1 MNCWLESR
9 DKYIKVYAFF
19 LLIMIADI
27 SIVAITGDLPVALSK
42 ITLIGNNGDTI
53 ADMFPMKSVCG
64 NHSRLRADFF
74 CKHRVVGRRRLAVK
88 CRINTE
94 HVHTVAVYSTE
105 SQSDRK
111 VNLSTVPL
119 DLNDILF
126 YSDVVSKSTSRGAE
140 GFVNIFVERAE
151 PNLNLSNNP
160 TKVLIPIQK
169 TQDLLLRHI
178 EKMKGKRLAKSGDF
192 LTACPLENDMIS
204 YVTPLI
210 A

>member
-1 MNCWLESR
+1 
-9 DKYIKVYAFF
+9 
-19 LLIMIADI
+19 MIADI
-27 SIVAITGDLPVALSK
+27 SIVAITGDLPVSLSK

-64 NHSRLRADFF
+64 NHTKLRADFF
-74 CKHRVVGRRRLAVK
+74 CKHRVFGRRRLAVK

-94 HVHTVAVYSTE
+94 LVHTVAVFSTE

-111 VNLSTVPL
+111 VNLSSVPL

-126 YSDVVSKSTSRGAE
+126 YSDVVSKSTSKSAE

-151 PNLNLSNNP
+151 PNLNLSSNHTN
-160 TKVLIPIQK
+160 VLIPIQK
-169 TQDLLLRHI
+169 TQNLLLRHI
-178 EKMKGKRLAKSGDF
+178 KMMQSKRLAQSGDF

-204 YVTPLI
+204 YVTPCI